1 MIAKIPARD
10 ETEMERLYAQARRY
24 DLLSRDQEQDIDER
38 KWQAVTTILALLIK
52 DPFSRHY
59 LMRWADACCR
69 PLPEMDQFQNRRH
82 RTLLRRELAD
92 YLPDGKWSGKTADLT
107 QQFSQPYCEE
117 ALLGCL
123 VEMALPTSLIVGIAE
138 TVMHV
143 GCSKKDS
150 DITAALQAWERYWPR
165 QYADVSAPA
174 PATGQALEEQIKSY
188 LSARDLLIKH
198 NMRLVYTIV
207 GRNRDKGVPFLDLI
221 QEGNL
226 GLLRAAEKFQFT
238 RGYRFSTYAFN
249 WITQRVKRSL
259 VNAAGT
265 IRYPVHVQTQLGKVH
280 GERARMHALLGR
292 APGDTE
298 LAESLELSVEK
309 TRELLQLR
317 NIGASLDAPRFEEDE
332 GATLLDSLPGG
343 PFARPA
349 ANAEQASLHQKL
361 VNELSH
367 LSKAEKDVVMLRWGL
382 DTAMPLS
389 RAEIADKLSVSKEW
403 VRQLEASALKKLRQS
418 ESVQAV
424 YRDHTS
430 STDPMQLTDP

>member
-10 ETEMERLYAQARRY
+10 ETELERLFAQARRY
-24 DLLSRDQEQDIDER
+24 DLLSREQEQEIDER
-38 KWQAVTTILALLIK
+38 KWQAVTAMLALLIK

-59 LMRWADACCR
+59 LMRLASACR
-69 PLPEMDQFQNRRH
+69 SPLPEIDQFQQRLH
-82 RTLLRRELAD
+82 RTLLRRELGE
-92 YLPDGKWSGKTADLT
+92 YLPGGKQAKKTDRLT
-107 QQFSQPYCEE
+107 QQFSQPYCE
-117 ALLGCL
+117 ASLLACFT
-123 VEMALPTSLIVGIAE
+123 EMSLPTSLIVGIAE
-138 TVMHV
+138 TVMHS
-143 GCSKKDS
+143 GQS
-150 DITAALQAWERYWPR
+150 DITAALEAWERYWPR
-165 QYADVSAPA
+165 QYADVSATTA
-174 PATGQALEEQIKSY
+174 ATVQALEEQIKLY
-188 LSARDLLIKH
+188 LCARDLLIKH
-198 NMRLVYTIV
+198 NLRLVYTIV
-207 GRNRDKGVPFLDLI
+207 GRNRDKGVPFLDLV

-265 IRYPVHVQTQLGKVH
+265 IRYPIHVQTQLGQVH
-280 GERARMHALLGR
+280 GERARMHATLGR

-317 NIGASLDAPRFEEDE
+317 NLGVSLDAPRFEDDE
-332 GATLLDSLPGG
+332 GTTLLDSLPGG

-349 ANAEQASLHQKL
+349 ANAEQASLHDKL
-361 VNELSH
+361 VNELRH
-367 LSKAEKDVVMLRWGL
+367 LSKAEKNVVMLRWGL

-403 VRQLEASALKKLRQS
+403 VRQLEASALKKLRES
-418 ESVQAV
+418 ESVQDV

-430 STDPMQLTDP
+430 SPDPTPRTDP